1 VWGQKRT
8 VDVAPDPDPLP
19 DFHSAR
25 LTARSLVDIPI
36 IFIGSW
42 PTENLLVAPSQEG
55 AIVVLTL
62 GRSIGNLQP
71 HDEGCCGVG
80 KVRLDLQEMRGRTFA
95 QLTSAATFGIV
106 ACSNFASSIS
116 EAA

>member
-1 VWGQKRT
+1 MWGQKRT

-42 PTENLLVAPSQEG
+42 PSENLLVAPSEEG

-62 GRSIGNLQP
+62 GRSIGTFNRMMKAVVVL
-71 HDEGCCGVG
+71 G
-80 KVRLDLQEMRGRTFA
+80 KYDLTCRK
-95 QLTSAATFGIV
+95 
-106 ACSNFASSIS
+106 
-116 EAA
+116 